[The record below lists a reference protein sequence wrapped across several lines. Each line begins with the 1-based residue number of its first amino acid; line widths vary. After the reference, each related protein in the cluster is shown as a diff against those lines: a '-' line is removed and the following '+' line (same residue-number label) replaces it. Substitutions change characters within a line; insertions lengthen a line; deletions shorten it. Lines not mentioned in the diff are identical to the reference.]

1 MSRAH
6 REYFNQLAPQW
17 NTKVSDDPVLYHYL
31 VRFGIT
37 QGDTVL
43 DVGAGTGR
51 LTSHLA
57 NLVGLQGLVAAVD
70 IAERMLSEA
79 KWSMQH
85 NHTVFVCS
93 DICTLTLK
101 NGCFDKVIC
110 FSVFPHILDPQSAL
124 HEIYRVLKPGGK
136 LLILHTRN
144 SRQLNAFHASL
155 NGVVSRDVL
164 PPIQKMEHLAS
175 QAGFDS
181 QTLSESENLYWAEF
195 IKPESHR
202 SYRLI
207 SK

>member
-17 NTKVSDDPVLYHYL
+17 NTKVSDDPILYHYL
-31 VRFGIT
+31 VRFGIA
-37 QGDTVL
+37 QGDTVV

-51 LTSHLA
+51 LTSHLS
-57 NLVGLQGLVAAVD
+57 NLVGSQGRVVALD

-101 NGCFDKVIC
+101 SDCFDKVIC

-124 HEIYRVLKPGGK
+124 QEIYRVLRPGGK
-136 LLILHTRN
+136 LLILHTQSSQR
-144 SRQLNAFHASL
+144 LNAFHASL
-155 NGVVSRDVL
+155 NGVVNRDLLL
-164 PPIQKMEHLAS
+164 PVEKVELLAI
-175 QAGFDS
+175 QAGFHS
-181 QTLSESENLYWAEF
+181 QSLSESEDLYWAEF

-202 SYRLI
+202 SYRLV